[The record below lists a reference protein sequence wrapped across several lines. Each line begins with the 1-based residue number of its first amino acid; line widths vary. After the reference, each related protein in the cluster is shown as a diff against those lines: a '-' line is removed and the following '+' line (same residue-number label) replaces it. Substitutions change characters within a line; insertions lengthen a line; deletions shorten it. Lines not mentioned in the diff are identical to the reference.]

1 LNTLNSLIAH
11 LSHNLKTLPKNTAI
25 FHLIGGAF
33 MISFS
38 GVWVKISHVTP
49 TVSAF
54 YRVLFG
60 GLFLLAAAYWQGE
73 ITWKGWYRFLLGF
86 LCGLFLSLDLFFWHQ
101 SILYIGPGLA
111 TILGNFEVFLLAGL
125 GVVFMGE
132 KVSLKFF
139 LAILMAILGLFL
151 VVGIQWNQLGSQY
164 KTGVYLGLATA
175 VAYTAFLLSLRKL
188 QAGERGGVT
197 FYGMMLVSFASA
209 IFLGLQAVYS
219 GDSFVIPDTQ
229 SWAALLLL
237 GLTSQGI
244 GWILISNALPRVRA
258 SFAGLI
264 LLLQPSLA
272 FIWDVLFFQRPTS
285 VVNWIGVIMAI
296 TAIYLGTAQRSDG
309 KKNCGAR

>member
-1 LNTLNSLIAH
+1 MA
-11 LSHNLKTLPKNTAI
+11 
-25 FHLIGGAF
+25 GAL
-33 MISFS
+33 MTSFS

-49 TVSAF
+49 TVSGF

-60 GLFLLAAAYWQGE
+60 GLFLLAAACWQRE
-73 ITWKGWYRFLLGF
+73 ITWKGRQNLLLGF
-86 LCGLFLSLDLFFWHQ
+86 LCGLFLALDLFLWHQ
-101 SILYIGPGLA
+101 SIHYIGPGLA
-111 TILGNFEVFLLAGL
+111 TILGNFQVFLLAGL

-132 KVSLKFF
+132 KVSSRF
-139 LAILMAILGLFL
+139 LFAILMAILGLFL

-164 KTGVYLGLATA
+164 KSGVYLGLATA

-188 QAGERGGVT
+188 HAGGSEAIT
-197 FYGMMLVSFASA
+197 FYGMMLVSFATV

-229 SWAALLLL
+229 SLAALLLL

-296 TAIYLGTAQRSDG
+296 TAIYFGTTQKSDDI
-309 KKNCGAR
+309 KKTA

>member
-1 LNTLNSLIAH
+1 
-11 LSHNLKTLPKNTAI
+11 
-25 FHLIGGAF
+25 

-60 GLFLLAAAYWQGE
+60 GLFLLIAACWQKE
-73 ITWKGWYRFLLGF
+73 ITWKGRQHLMLGF
-86 LCGLFLSLDLFFWHQ
+86 LCGALLALDLFLWHQ
-101 SILYIGPGLA
+101 SIQYIGPGLA
-111 TILGNFEVFLLAGL
+111 TILGNFQVFLLAGL

-132 KVSLKFF
+132 KVSPRFF
-139 LAILMAILGLFL
+139 LAIVMAILGLFL
-151 VVGIQWNQLGSQY
+151 VVGIHWYQLGSQY

-188 QAGERGGVT
+188 QADEAEGIT
-197 FYGMMLVSFASA
+197 FYGMMLLSFASA
-209 IFLGLQAVYS
+209 IILGLQAVYS
-219 GDSFVIPDTQ
+219 GDSFAIPDIQ

-285 VVNWIGVIMAI
+285 AVNWIGVIMAI
-296 TAIYLGTAQRSDG
+296 TAIYLGTTQKSD
-309 KKNCGAR
+309 NT

>member
-1 LNTLNSLIAH
+1 MHQRLTH
-11 LSHNLKTLPKNTAI
+11 LKRLQRNTAI
-25 FHLIGGAF
+25 IHLIAGAV

-60 GLFLLAAAYWQGE
+60 GIFLLAAACWQKE
-73 ITWKGWYRFLLGF
+73 ITWKGWQRLLLGF
-86 LCGLFLSLDLFFWHQ
+86 LCGLFLALDLFFWHQ
-101 SILYIGPGLA
+101 SIQYIGPGLA

-132 KVSLKFF
+132 KVSPRFF

-164 KTGVYLGLATA
+164 KTGVYLGLTTA
-175 VAYTAFLLSLRKL
+175 VAYTAFLLTLRKL
-188 QAGERGGVT
+188 QSGQTEAIT
-197 FYGMMLVSFASA
+197 FYSMMLVSFATA

-219 GDSFVIPDTQ
+219 GDSFAIPDPQ
-229 SWAALLLL
+229 SWTALLLL
-237 GLTSQGI
+237 GLTSQTI

-272 FIWDVLFFQRPTS
+272 FVWDVLFFQRPTS
-285 VVNWIGVIMAI
+285 AVNWIGVIMAI
-296 TAIYLGTAQRSDG
+296 TAIYLGTVQKSDDSQ
-309 KKNCGAR
+309 